1 MPEGVQREA
10 EVESPQDGHR
20 QTEGQG
26 RIEVGERED
35 RVELVCQQG
44 EPLSQRDLRH
54 SLTRQVQTYAAVEL
68 GCLPR
73 HGERCRSHQQAPV
86 PQPSFFPLGRGGTA
100 WNRRSAKPSL
110 GRM

>member
-44 EPLSQRDLRH
+44 EPLSQRDLH
-54 SLTRQVQTYAAVEL
+54 QSLTRQVQTYAAVEL
-68 GCLPR
+68 ACLAR
-73 HGERCRSHQQAPV
+73 HGELCRSHQQ
-86 PQPSFFPLGRGGTA
+86 PQCCRRPFSPWRGGTA
-100 WNRRSAKPSL
+100 WNRRNAKPSL